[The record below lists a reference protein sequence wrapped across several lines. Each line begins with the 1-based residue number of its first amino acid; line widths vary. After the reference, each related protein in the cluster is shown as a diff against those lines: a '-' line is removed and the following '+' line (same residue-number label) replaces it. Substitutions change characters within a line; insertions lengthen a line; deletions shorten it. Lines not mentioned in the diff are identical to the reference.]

1 MSNGA
6 DRSRHPTVTS
16 LAMDLHVQ
24 ATQKLTEALVD
35 SEHRMRRRV
44 ELLADVVFET
54 DDDGNLIFLNEA
66 WQTLVGR
73 EAKSCLGAQLSEFFP
88 PENRPAVIDFLRLE
102 TSGSKRLRTYLRRDD
117 GTLVWTSLSARHIP
131 TGGIVG
137 VLHDVTVEKESQDRL
152 AMLSMVASSTDN
164 MVVIT
169 DADGVIDWVNPAF
182 EARTGYAMD
191 AARGYT
197 PGSLLQGPGTDLAT
211 VARIAEALEQNQS
224 VSAEILNY
232 TIDGDPYWVMLQISS
247 VFDSDGQVDR
257 FVSVQSDSTE
267 RKRHEQEILEQKAA
281 LEGRVQTRT
290 AELRTA
296 KEVAER
302 AVLAKSAFI
311 ANVSHEIRTPLNAII
326 GLSHLCLKTE
336 LEPKQ
341 HDYIIKTEA
350 AAKNLMR
357 IVDDL
362 LDFSQIEVGARVLEH
377 APFALATVIGNVDA
391 IIGTLAREKG
401 LGFST
406 DTTATLPTH
415 LIGDPLRLEQ
425 VLLNLVGNAVKFT
438 HRGAIRITI
447 GIEAAD
453 DRSVTLEFRVHDTG
467 IGLTQAQID
476 PLFQAFSQADES
488 TARHYGGTGLG
499 LAISKRLVE
508 QLGGHIGVSSMPGA
522 GSTFFFSA
530 MFSSVEER
538 IAPGGL
544 AEGRARI
551 AEPLSEISRIA
562 GSHILVAED
571 DPSNQ
576 QVAIELL
583 EAVGV
588 RATVVGNGLE
598 VLEKLADGE
607 TFDAVLMDVFMPG
620 LDGLETT
627 RRIRATPASD
637 GIVIIA
643 MTAAVSEAEK
653 EACVAA
659 GMDDY
664 EPKPIEPDRL
674 YATLIKWLPDRRAVP
689 TLQVLERSRDETPV
703 DVDQSVLARLVNDDP
718 EKIQKFTTK
727 FLETTQVILDEM
739 VAVGVRGD
747 LASLGSLAHRLK
759 SACASMGATGMAIL
773 CADLGNATHKGATED
788 ARKILADLLGVFE
801 RVTVTLTS
809 EASVG

>member
-1 MSNGA
+1 MSDGL
-6 DRSRHPTVTS
+6 DSRRHPAATS
-16 LAMDLHVQ
+16 LAMDLHVE

-44 ELLADVVFET
+44 EFLSDVVFET
-54 DDDGNLIFLNEA
+54 DEDGSLVFLNEA
-66 WQTLVGR
+66 WQTVVGL
-73 EAKSCLGAQLSEFFP
+73 EAKSCLGSQLSEFFP
-88 PENRPAVIDFLRLE
+88 PENRPGVVDFLRLE
-102 TSGSKRLRTYLRRDD
+102 ASGAKRLRTHLIRND
-117 GTLVWTSLSARHIP
+117 GTTVWTSLSTARIP
-131 TGGIVG
+131 TGGMVG
-137 VLHDVTVEKESQDRL
+137 VLRDVTAEKETQDGL

-182 EARTGYAMD
+182 EARTGYD
-191 AARGYT
+191 LDVARGRT
-197 PGSLLQGPGTDLAT
+197 PGSFLQGPATDPAT
-211 VARIAEALEQNQS
+211 VERIAQALQQNES
-224 VSAEILNY
+224 VREEILNY
-232 TIDGDPYWVMLQISS
+232 TIDGDPYWATIQISP
-247 VFDSDGQVDR
+247 VFDSDGKVDH

-281 LEGRVQTRT
+281 LEDRVQTRT
-290 AELRTA
+290 AELRSA
-296 KEVAER
+296 KEVAES

-341 HDYIIKTEA
+341 HDYVIKTEA

-357 IVDDL
+357 IVNDL
-362 LDFSQIEVGARVLEH
+362 LDFSKIEAGALVLEH

-401 LGFST
+401 LGFSI
-406 DTTATLPTH
+406 DTTDTLPTH
-415 LIGDPLRLEQ
+415 LVGDPLRLEQ

-438 HRGAIRITI
+438 HRGAVRITI
-447 GIEAAD
+447 GIESAD

-476 PLFQAFSQADES
+476 RLFQAFSQADET
-488 TARHYGGTGLG
+488 TARNYGGTGLG
-499 LAISKRLVE
+499 LAISKRLVQ

-522 GSTFFFSA
+522 GSTFFFTA
-530 MFSSVEER
+530 MFSSVEGR
-538 IAPGGL
+538 IAPGDL
-544 AEGRARI
+544 TESRTRI
-551 AEPLSEISRIA
+551 PSQSSDVARIA

-571 DPSNQ
+571 NSFNQ
-576 QVAIELL
+576 QVAVELL

-588 RATVVGNGLE
+588 KVTVVGNGFE
-598 VLEKLADGE
+598 VLKELADGVP
-607 TFDAVLMDVFMPG
+607 FDAVLMDILMPE

-627 RRIRATPASD
+627 RRIRATPGSD

-643 MTAAVSEAEK
+643 MTAAASDEELA
-653 EACVAA
+653 ACIAA

-674 YATLIKWLPDRRAVP
+674 YATLVKWLPDRRAIA
-689 TLQVLERSRDETPV
+689 TLRVLERSMDQAPV
-703 DVDQSVLARLVNDDP
+703 DVDRTALARLVNDDP
-718 EKIQKFTTK
+718 EKIQKFITK
-727 FLETTQVILDEM
+727 FLDTTQVILDEM
-739 VAVGVRGD
+739 VEAGARGD

-759 SACASMGATGMAIL
+759 SACAAMGASGMAIL
-773 CADLGNATHKGATED
+773 CGDLGTASHQADTEH
-788 ARKILADLLGVFE
+788 ARSILTDLLAVFE
-801 RVTVTLTS
+801 RVTVTLAA
-809 EASVG
+809 EAPVG